1 MSKLA
6 INVTTPDG
14 RCGPWSIETLEVD
27 SLTAHCFNLRVQ
39 SRGAKDHHLVTPGIY
54 KLLRHKSRGVVMSN
68 TPMEVLT
75 NLAFINSAKGNV
87 LINGLGLGML
97 LTALM
102 GKPSI
107 SKITVVEIDKDVI
120 ALTAPHF
127 REHIGSGRLTIVHSD
142 CFNYRPPKGEKY
154 DVIWHDIWDD
164 ITDEN
169 LFEMRTLRKLYRKV
183 AKRQLFWAEADCR
196 EIRNRYDQICRKF
209 GKTYAEFRKFLKER
223 GDI

>member
-14 RCGPWSIETLEVD
+14 RCGPWSIETFEVD
-27 SLTAHCFNLRVQ
+27 SLTADYFNLRVQ
-39 SRGAKDHHLVTPGIY
+39 SKGAGPYHRVTPGMY
-54 KLLRHKSRGVVMSN
+54 KRLRHESRGVVMSN

-75 NLAFINSAKGNV
+75 NLEFINAAKGNV
-87 LINGLGLGML
+87 LINGLGLGMVL
-97 LTALM
+97 IAII

-120 ALTAPHF
+120 SLTAPHF

-142 CFNYRPPKGEKY
+142 CFNYRPPKGAKY

-169 LFEMRTLRKLYRKV
+169 LFEMRTLRKLYYKV

-196 EIRNRYDQICRKF
+196 KMRNMYDQLCRKL
-209 GKTYAEFRKFLKER
+209 GKTYADFRNYLKET
-223 GDI
+223 GQL